1 MQGIRQAFEL
11 LVSGNNEIYE
21 IIFLSLRVSLLAVFI
36 GMLLGIP
43 VGSFLGLTNFPGK
56 RLLTNF
62 LYTLMGLPPVI
73 AGLIVYLLLSRSGP
87 FGSRQ
92 LLFTPAA
99 MVVAQVLLV
108 TPIIT
113 GLTMAAVAGKDRDIT
128 ETAITLG
135 ATRAQ
140 ATWIIIKEARGAI
153 LVGVITGFGRAIAEV
168 GAVMMVGGNILHQT
182 RVMTTAIVLQ
192 TRQGNNDTA
201 LALGIILLGISFI
214 INGLIVTKGR
224 ENFNGSR
231 NIYH

>member
-1 MQGIRQAFEL
+1 MQGIRQVFEL

-87 FGSRQ
+87 FGSQQ
-92 LLFTPAA
+92 LLFTPTA
-99 MVVAQVLLV
+99 MVIAQVLLV

-140 ATWIIIKEARGAI
+140 AAWIIIKEARGTI

-224 ENFNGSR
+224 ENSVGSR